1 MDFDFSDEQKMF
13 REEVRKALARACP
26 VSEVRKVLEGQCSW
40 AALAWDAL
48 VEQGVTAADVAEEH
62 GGLGL
67 GVLELAVAAEEVGYA
82 LAPTPLFTSIGLALE
97 VVRRAGSP
105 MQHAAWM
112 PALAQGATTAT
123 VALGLHGVLPCLGAN
138 GTAEGE
144 LTAVPDG
151 LSASTIYFRAMAAD
165 GAVRWCRATAESPGC
180 ERRAQESIDP
190 TRPLAAVKLRQA
202 AVDVLSGE
210 SGAEVVLQA
219 VLQRGAV
226 LLAFEQ
232 LGGAARALEDA
243 RKYVLD
249 RRAFGRQVGAYQAMK
264 HKLVDIYT
272 AVELARVHV
281 YYSAWAL
288 QTQATELPVAAAGA
302 RVAASQAY
310 ALAAQEGLQ
319 AHGGFGFTWAAD
331 CHLHYRRAR
340 WTALILGDVHTW
352 REQLVGGLMAT
363 GTAAVTTAD
372 ASTNAAA

>member
-26 VSEVRKVLEGQCSW
+26 VSEVRKVLEGHGSW
-40 AALAWDAL
+40 AAPAWDAL

-105 MQHAAWM
+105 VQQAAWM
-112 PALAQGATTAT
+112 PALAQGANTAT
-123 VALGLHGVLPCLGAN
+123 VALGLHGVLPCLGAD

-151 LSASTIYFRAMAAD
+151 LSASTIYFRAVAAD
-165 GAVRWCRATAESPGC
+165 GAVRWCRATAESAGC
-180 ERRAQESIDP
+180 ERRRQESIDP
-190 TRPLAAVKLRQA
+190 TRPLAAVKLRRA
-202 AVDVLSGE
+202 AVDVLSGAA
-210 SGAEVVLQA
+210 SAEAVLQA

-288 QTQATELPVAAAGA
+288 QTQASELPVAAAGA

-340 WTALILGDVHTW
+340 WTALVLGDVHAW
-352 REQLVGGLMAT
+352 REQLVGSLMST
-363 GTAAVTTAD
+363 GTATATTAD
-372 ASTNAAA
+372 AATNAAA

>member
-26 VSEVRKVLEGQCSW
+26 VAEVRKVLEGQGSW
-40 AALAWDAL
+40 AAPAWDAL

-67 GVLELAVAAEEVGYA
+67 SVLELAVAAEEVGYA

-97 VVRRAGSP
+97 VVRQAGSP
-105 MQHAAWM
+105 AQQAAWL

-123 VALGLHGVLPCLGAN
+123 VALGLHGVLPCLAAN

-151 LSASTIYFRAMAAD
+151 LSAEAVFFRAMAAD
-165 GAVRWCRATAESPGC
+165 GQEHWCRVTANAAGC
-180 ERRAQESIDP
+180 ERRAQDSIDP

-202 AVDVLSGE
+202 AVEVLTG
-210 SGAEVVLQA
+210 GADAATVLPA
-219 VLQRGAV
+219 VLHRGAV

-249 RRAFGRQVGAYQAMK
+249 RRAFGKQVGAYQAMK

-288 QTQATELPVAAAGA
+288 QTNAPELPVAAAGA

-340 WTALILGDVHTW
+340 WTALILGNVHDW
-352 REQLVGGLMAT
+352 REKLVRGLMAD
-363 GTAAVTTAD
+363 GPAAAAD
-372 ASTNAAA
+372 AAAATA

>member
-26 VSEVRKVLEGQCSW
+26 VAEVRKVLEGQGSW
-40 AALAWDAL
+40 AAPAWEAL

-67 GVLELAVAAEEVGYA
+67 SVLELAVAAEEVGYA

-105 MQHAAWM
+105 AQQAAWL

-123 VALGLHGVLPCLGAN
+123 VALGLHGVLPCLAAN

-151 LSASTIYFRAMAAD
+151 LSAEAVFFRAMAAD
-165 GAVRWCRATAESPGC
+165 GQVHWCRVTANAAGC
-180 ERRAQESIDP
+180 ERRAQDSIDP

-202 AVDVLSGE
+202 AVEVLAGGADAATVLS
-210 SGAEVVLQA
+210 A
-219 VLQRGAV
+219 VLHRGAV

-249 RRAFGRQVGAYQAMK
+249 RRAFGKQVGAYQAMK

-288 QTQATELPVAAAGA
+288 QTNTPELPVAAAGA

-340 WTALILGDVHTW
+340 WTALILGNIHDW
-352 REQLVGGLMAT
+352 REKLVGGLVAT
-363 GTAAVTTAD
+363 A
-372 ASTNAAA
+372 

>member
-26 VSEVRKVLEGQCSW
+26 VTEVRKVLEGEGSW
-40 AALAWDAL
+40 AAPAWEAL

-67 GVLELAVAAEEVGYA
+67 SVLELAVAAEEVGYA

-97 VVRRAGSP
+97 VVRRAGSTT
-105 MQHAAWM
+105 QQAAWL
-112 PALAQGATTAT
+112 PSLAQGTATAT
-123 VALGLHGVLPCLGAN
+123 VALGLHGVLPCLAAD

-151 LSASTIYFRAMAAD
+151 LSAGAIFFRALAAD
-165 GAVRWCRATAESPGC
+165 GQVHWCRVVAAAAGS
-180 ERRAQESIDP
+180 ERRSQDSIDP

-202 AVDVLSGE
+202 AVEVLGG
-210 SGAEVVLQA
+210 GADAATVLQA

-232 LGGAARALEDA
+232 LGGAARALDDA

-288 QTQATELPVAAAGA
+288 QTNAPELPVAAAGA

-340 WTALILGDVHTW
+340 WSALILGNVHDW
-352 REQLVGGLMAT
+352 REQLVAGLVAT
-363 GTAAVTTAD
+363 GAAAAEAAAATAAV
-372 ASTNAAA
+372 